1 MEFAGTAWSTWL
13 EVDKVTLEKIQRRA
27 VAMISGLQGSTYEE
41 RSKELGLTTLDERRH
56 QADMVQ
62 TFKIMQGHDRVAS
75 NTWFQR
81 VDVTV
86 RTTRSASD
94 PLNLKQQASRL
105 ETRRNFFSNR
115 VPVVK
120 AWNLVPSEIKG
131 ARTVNG
137 FKMHNENTERPWCN
151 PPEQDGDGVPGSGGT
166 TPGTRKFLRG
176 PTWTIGIQQPT
187 HTNPF

>member
-1 MEFAGTAWSTWL
+1 
-13 EVDKVTLEKIQRRA
+13 
-27 VAMISGLQGSTYEE
+27 MISGLQGSTYEDKL
-41 RSKELGLTTLDERRH
+41 KELGLTTLEERRH

-75 NTWFQR
+75 ITWFQR

-115 VPVVK
+115 VVE
-120 AWNLVPSEIKG
+120 AWNLVPSEIKS
-131 ARTVNG
+131 ARTVHG
-137 FKMHNENTERPWCN
+137 FKNAYRKHRETWCN
-151 PPEQDGDGVPGSGGT
+151 PPEQDGEGVPRSGGT
-166 TPGTRKFLRG
+166 TTGTRKFLRG
-176 PTWTIGIQQPT
+176 PTWTIGIQQPSI
-187 HTNPF
+187 PK

>member
-1 MEFAGTAWSTWL
+1 M
-13 EVDKVTLEKIQRRA
+13 V
-27 VAMISGLQGSTYEE
+27 SGLQGSTYEDKL
-41 RSKELGLTTLDERRH
+41 KELGLTTLEERRH

-105 ETRRNFFSNR
+105 ETKRNFFSNR
-115 VPVVK
+115 VVE
-120 AWNLVPSEIKG
+120 AWNLVPSEIKS
-131 ARTVNG
+131 AR
-137 FKMHNENTERPWCN
+137 TERPWCN
-151 PPEQDGDGVPGSGGT
+151 PLEQDGDGVPGSGGT
-166 TPGTRKFLRG
+166 TSGTRKFLRG

-187 HTNPF
+187 QHTHIIVQRIIVTLPVYAYIK